1 MRMKSIHNLAYQQLL
16 ALLREKRTGL
26 GVTQEELAR
35 RLGVR
40 QGIISKIE
48 THERRIDLLE
58 LRAICSALGISF
70 VDFVRQIDDCLTNNE
85 QTNGENK
92 GK

>member
-1 MRMKSIHNLAYQQLL
+1 MKTVHNIAYQQLL
-16 ALLREKRTGL
+16 ALLRNKRTGL
-26 GVTQEELAR
+26 GITQEELAR

-40 QGIISKIE
+40 QGVISKIE

-70 VDFVRQIDDCLTNNE
+70 VDFAKLVDDCLTKYEQNND
-85 QTNGENK
+85 K
-92 GK
+92 AKD